1 MYYKQLF
8 FCKNSNKKQKMT
20 PLLAS
25 PSDFTSSESSC
36 TIFPKKNNKEKLSNL
51 KSPYEYFSEISV
63 CKMPRKL
70 TVSDPL
76 KHSKA
81 TF

>member
-1 MYYKQLF
+1 
-8 FCKNSNKKQKMT
+8 MT

-36 TIFPKKNNKEKLSNL
+36 TIFPKKKTTKKKLSNL
-51 KSPYEYFSEISV
+51 KSPYEYFSEKSV